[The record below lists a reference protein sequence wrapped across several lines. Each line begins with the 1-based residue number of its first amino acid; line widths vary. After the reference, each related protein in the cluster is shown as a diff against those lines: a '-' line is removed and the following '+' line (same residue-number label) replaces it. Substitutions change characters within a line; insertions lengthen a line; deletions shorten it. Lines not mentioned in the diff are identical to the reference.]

1 MEIQRSEK
9 EEKRTLDIQWVKE
22 HLVCR
27 LVNRKNNEELL
38 KEIPYRK
45 FYDLA
50 VVYYVPMQ
58 QVEDGMLF
66 WTIRKEQAKV
76 LGLEEE
82 SLFTLA
88 LENTRRR
95 FPIQF
100 SALEQAIRQF
110 TLEAGIDLEEECKCD
125 EEAETGQETGGMY
138 LLSNT
143 FHTYGAVAMLYPD
156 VWEGIADRFQ
166 SDLIILPSSCHEVLV
181 LPYTEEVSVS
191 DLAEIVFTVNRECVA
206 PEDMLSDSVYL
217 YRRIEKRIVM
227 AGRTE
232 QEEIK

>member
-1 MEIQRSEK
+1 MEIQGLEK
-9 EEKRTLDIQWVKE
+9 AEKRTLDIQWVKE

-50 VVYYVPMQ
+50 VVYYVSMQ

-66 WTIRKEQAKV
+66 WTIRKEQAEV

-100 SALEQAIRQF
+100 TALEQAIRQF
-110 TLEAGIDLEEECKCD
+110 TLETGIDLEEECN
-125 EEAETGQETGGMY
+125 EEAETEQETGGMY

-143 FHTYGAVAMLYPD
+143 FHTYGTGLCGFSIVDNTKRSGDSRCAVLFYCGKGGTTWKFRD
-156 VWEGIADRFQ
+156 
-166 SDLIILPSSCHEVLV
+166 
-181 LPYTEEVSVS
+181 
-191 DLAEIVFTVNRECVA
+191 
-206 PEDMLSDSVYL
+206 
-217 YRRIEKRIVM
+217 
-227 AGRTE
+227 
-232 QEEIK
+232 